1 MKYNKLFI
9 AAALF
14 VALVT
19 TGCVNSLDIQPLD
32 PKLITADVLFNNPA
46 NYYSL
51 LAKCYAGLTISGQS
65 GSSGSPDISSSDQ
78 GVATFSRTLWTAEEN
93 GTDEVLNGWGD
104 GGLIEFHSQ
113 DMSNLNTYDLVLYDR
128 IYFNIA
134 VCNEFIRQVDSRLST
149 VPDSIK
155 GNVTQYLAE
164 ARYLRALYYY
174 YAMDLWGNVPF
185 VTDKDAVGAGMPAQ
199 IKRADLF
206 AYIESELKAISP
218 SLLPANQNPQYY
230 GRANKAADW
239 MLLAKM
245 YLNAQVY
252 TGTSNYNAC
261 ITYCD
266 SIMNAGYSLNPK
278 YSELFLAD
286 NNATCLNEIIFPIV
300 EDGTH
305 SQNYGGT
312 CFIINA
318 SEGGTM
324 DPSFYGIAGGWSGNM
339 TTSTFIN
346 KFSDPSG
353 ITDQRAMFYEYN
365 YPTPGQNSSITPTP
379 PPTAATAFTPTLAVD
394 KFRNVTSTGAPG
406 ANSTFPDTDFPLF
419 RLADV
424 YLMYAEATVRGGD
437 GNMSLALQYV
447 NDLRTRAYGN
457 TSGNITSTDLTL
469 PFILDERGR
478 ELYWEATRRTDL
490 IRFGEYSNG
499 DYMWDWKGGVI
510 NGKATS
516 ATNDLYPIP
525 AADMTANSNLV
536 QNPGY

>member
-1 MKYNKLFI
+1 MKYSKLFI
-9 AAALF
+9 AIALLLS
-14 VALVT
+14 LVT
-19 TGCVNSLDIQPLD
+19 TACVNSLNVQPLD
-32 PKLITADVLFNNPA
+32 PKLITADKLFSDPS

-65 GSSGSPDISSSDQ
+65 GSSGSPDISNPDQ
-78 GVATFSRTLWTAEEN
+78 GVATFLRVLWTAEEN
-93 GTDEVLNGWGD
+93 PTDEVINGWGD
-104 GGLIEFHSQ
+104 GGLIEYHSQ
-113 DMSNLNTYDLVLYDR
+113 NLSNLNNYNTVLYER

-134 VCNEFIRQVDSRLST
+134 VCNEFIRQVDARINTL
-149 VPDSIK
+149 PANIK
-155 GNVTQYLAE
+155 GNVTQYVSE
-164 ARYLRALYYY
+164 ARFLRALYYY

-185 VTDKDAVGAGMPAQ
+185 VTENDKVGATMPKQ

-218 SLLPANQNPQYY
+218 TLLPANQSSQYY
-230 GRANKAADW
+230 GRANRAADW

-245 YLNAQVY
+245 YLNSKVY

-261 ITYCD
+261 VTYCD
-266 SIMNAGYSLNPK
+266 SIINAGYSLHPN
-278 YSELFLAD
+278 YSQLFLAD
-286 NNATCLNEIIFPIV
+286 NNATCLDEIIFPIV
-300 EDGTH
+300 EDGAH

-324 DPSFYGIAGGWSGNM
+324 SPAYYGIAGGWSGNI

-353 ITDQRAMFYEYN
+353 LTDQRAMFYNFN
-365 YPTPGQNSSITPTP
+365 YPSPGQGQNVTPAP
-379 PPTAATAFTPTLAVD
+379 PATQSFTPALAVD
-394 KFRNVTSTGAPG
+394 KFRNVTSTGAMG
-406 ANSTFPDTDFPLF
+406 QNSTFPDTDFPLF

-424 YLMYAEATVRGGD
+424 YLMYAEATVRGGNGD
-437 GNMSLALQYV
+437 MTTALQYV

-457 TSGNITSTDLTL
+457 TSGNITLGELTL
-469 PFILDERGR
+469 QFLLDERGR